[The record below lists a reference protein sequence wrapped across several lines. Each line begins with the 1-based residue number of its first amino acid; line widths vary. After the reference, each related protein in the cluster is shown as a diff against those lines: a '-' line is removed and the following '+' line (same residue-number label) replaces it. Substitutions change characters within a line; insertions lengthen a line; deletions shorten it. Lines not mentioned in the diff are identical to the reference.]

1 MILAIDSR
9 RITNFISVVERIK
22 LRLKCFNIVAYK
34 LLGGETAVT
43 IRQAAI
49 SVRYK
54 PQSVEEFLK
63 KKGVQSWKVQ
73 MPNNCIADMIPLST
87 AAAYWKHLNGSGKG
101 NILTKLGQEMCNCL
115 EEGKAI
121 AAESELCYEPVKRM
135 NVEECSFPNRQ
146 ISKEASERTSSSF
159 KQKVDSLEK
168 RLVQLE
174 QQLAQ
179 LQVQH
184 E

>member
-1 MILAIDSR
+1 MILAINSS
-9 RITNFISVVERIK
+9 RITNFTSVVERIK

-54 PQSVEEFLK
+54 PQNVEEFLK
-63 KKGVQSWKVQ
+63 KKGIQSWKVQ
-73 MPNNCIADMIPLST
+73 MPNNCFADMIPLST
-87 AAAYWKHLNGSGKG
+87 AAAYWNHLNSSGKG
-101 NILTKLGQEMCNCL
+101 NILTKLGQEMCNYL
-115 EEGKAI
+115 EEDKAL
-121 AAESELCYEPVKRM
+121 AVESNICCEPVKRM

-146 ISKEASERTSSSF
+146 ISKATSERTSSSF
-159 KQKVDSLEK
+159 KQKVDSLEN
-168 RLVQLE
+168 RLFQLE
-174 QQLAQ
+174 QQLAK